1 LKSLKRRIPPNIVLM
16 LVLVLVLVSGL
27 FRLSPSK
34 IEDEH
39 EHVNEHD

>member
-1 LKSLKRRIPPNIVLM
+1 LKRRIPPNIVLV

-34 IEDEH
+34 IEDEN
-39 EHVNEHD
+39 EHVN